1 MGSLA
6 LLIIV
11 GTTIWVG
18 FDAARPRFLA
28 EQVRTLNGTVGHR
41 LPRPLDRRVPCIPRL
56 AGPGAAQ
63 AHRRVGLA
71 SRRRD
76 MGTAD
81 GLRGSTL
88 VAYRLKAL
96 PGLR

>member
-11 GTTIWVG
+11 GDDDLGRLRRCW
-18 FDAARPRFLA
+18 PRFLA

-41 LPRPLDRRVPCIPRL
+41 LPGPLDRRVPCIPRS
-56 AGPGAAQ
+56 AGSGAAQ
-63 AHRRVGLA
+63 ARRRAGLA
-71 SRRRD
+71 SRERD

-81 GLRGSTL
+81 GLRGSTI

-96 PGLR
+96 PRLR